1 MPADGPTETSPLLP
15 ESPTAFLEPG
25 DAPEGPLA
33 SINGNYKVIPG
44 EEDEE
49 RQDAQC
55 ERAVQ
60 YEGLPEVKKQLK
72 YILPAIAI
80 GVGLNWRCVARARAD
95 RVTRAD

>member
-1 MPADGPTETSPLLP
+1 MPPHEPTEASPLLP
-15 ESPTAFLEPG
+15 ESPIAFLEPG

-33 SINGNYKVIPG
+33 SSNGNYKKIPG
-44 EEDEE
+44 EDDEE
-49 RQDAQC
+49 RQDAQS

-80 GVGLNWRCVARARAD
+80 GVGLYWRCVA
-95 RVTRAD
+95 